1 MHCAL
6 RRSMIQAAPL
16 ALAGLLAAGAAQPR
30 IENADSA
37 PEKTTSP
44 SDARWGTVRVELPAS
59 VTLFPAGDGAVIANS
74 QCLICHSAGMVL
86 TQPAR
91 TQEQWKETINKMR
104 SAYGAP
110 LPTEQID
117 PLAAYLSRLSADK
130 ADSDTTH
137 SNLAMGAQGGSDS
150 AQGSVAADGAAIF
163 TVRCAA
169 CHQPGGTGLP
179 GAFPPLAGSNW
190 VNGSDAAVAQIL
202 LHGVQGALTVNGVGY
217 SGVMPTFGDQLSDA
231 EIAAVLTYIRGQW
244 GNKAGPVGT
253 DLVSAQRA
261 ASAAHAGPW
270 NGDADLTK
278 IK

>member
-1 MHCAL
+1 MHSAL
-6 RRSMIQAAPL
+6 RRSMIQATPL
-16 ALAGLLAAGAAQPR
+16 ALAGLLVAGAAQPR
-30 IENADSA
+30 TGNENIA

-44 SDARWGTVRVELPAS
+44 PDARWGMVSVRLPAS
-59 VTLFPAGDGAVIANS
+59 ATLFPAGDGAVIANS

-110 LPTEQID
+110 LPAEQVD
-117 PLAAYLSRLSADK
+117 PLATYLSRLSSGEAG
-130 ADSDTTH
+130 SDLAQ
-137 SNLAMGAQGGSDS
+137 SNLATATQDSSETAQG
-150 AQGSVAADGAAIF
+150 AVATDGAAIF
-163 TVRCAA
+163 AARCAA
-169 CHQPGGTGLP
+169 CHQPEGTGLS

-190 VNGSDAAVAQIL
+190 VIGSDASAVQIL
-202 LHGVQGALTVNGVGY
+202 LHGVQGALTVNGIGY
-217 SGVMPTFGDQLSDA
+217 NGVMPTFGDQLSDE

-244 GNKAGPVGT
+244 GNKAGPVGA
-253 DLVSAQRA
+253 DLVGAQRA